1 VSDPYTFLFTDVEG
15 STRLWDQ
22 SPELAAE
29 LIADQ
34 DHLIREAVGHHG
46 GRVFASGGDGVA
58 VVFTDAE
65 EAVAAAIE
73 AQRALQPRSESSVA
87 VRMGI
92 HLGPVIERDN
102 DYFGSTVNRAARV
115 MATAHGG
122 QILISEAVAT
132 RLESRAASL
141 KDLGTHSLRDLAE
154 PEHIYQVCHPEL
166 AGCFPPLRSLG
177 SYRNNLPAGL
187 PELIGRDRD
196 LQVVVDI
203 LSTRRCVTVVGPGGV
218 GKTRFV
224 LQVAA
229 DVLDRYPGGV
239 WMIGLAALSPDVDP
253 AVAIE
258 ASLGLE
264 TSDERSHLDR
274 VSEHIGQQ
282 TTLAVLDNCEHMI
295 GPVAAVVRGLLD
307 RCRQLSVIATSR
319 ERLHLPE
326 ERVYDLAPLEIP
338 EAKDDPR
345 FIATIP
351 AVQLLLQRAEDA
363 GAPNP
368 LQSDPWA
375 TASVCRRLDGLPLAI
390 ELAASRLRVM
400 SIAELDTSLAASL
413 RLLSGRDTSGPSH
426 HATMTATID
435 WSYRLLNDEAQEA
448 FARLGVFL
456 GGFDLEAASKVGAF
470 GSPDDAVE
478 LLTSLVEASL
488 VRHISQTPLSRY
500 RMLEPIRQHALV
512 LLGAGEGDIR
522 SRHAQFFRH
531 LALEAEPHLL
541 GIGQAEWMSRL
552 DDDIDNLRAAQAWLA
567 ASDPA
572 GALDFSTAMTG
583 YWFHRAMFKEGK
595 ANLEAAL
602 SSHPDSGIRRIDAL
616 IGLSQIC
623 WVGADYERGAEAAA
637 AALEQAE
644 GASEEV
650 RATIARQCL
659 ARSWLMSG
667 HTDDAVPLM
676 EQARKDARRLALT
689 RWEADAAHFLGIA
702 ARQAGKLERAQ
713 ELHQAA
719 GAGFEAAGDLVSV
732 GYAKGAEAVAAWLM
746 GRIDLARMLASES
759 VRIHEKFGEA
769 RGAAEGRGVAAM
781 FDLDLGD
788 LDAGYENALRALREL
803 RDIGSRRLVAANL
816 VLLARVETARGN
828 PRTGAVLVGIAE
840 AVYDRGVSALPPFVS
855 AGIIPTLERDLG
867 AEFQPA
873 LDEGRAIGWDGLDQ
887 WLKTQ
892 LEI

>member
-1 VSDPYTFLFTDVEG
+1 MSDPYAFLFTDVEG

-22 SPELAAE
+22 SPELAAR

-34 DHLIREAVGHHG
+34 DHLIREAVEHHG

-58 VVFTDAE
+58 VVFTDVD

-73 AQRALQPRSESSVA
+73 AQRALQPRSEGSVA

-102 DYFGSTVNRAARV
+102 DYFGTTVNRAARV

-122 QILISEAVAT
+122 QVLVSEAVAT
-132 RLESRAASL
+132 RLGSRPFSL

-166 AGCFPPLRSLG
+166 AERFPPLRSLG

-187 PELIGRDRD
+187 PDLIGRDRD
-196 LQVVVDI
+196 LQVVVDV

-218 GKTRFV
+218 GKTRFAS
-224 LQVAA
+224 QVAA
-229 DVLDRYPGGV
+229 DVMDRFPGGV
-239 WMIGLAALSPDVDP
+239 WMVGLAALSPSADP
-253 AVAIE
+253 AGAIV

-264 TSDERSHLDR
+264 SNDERSQIER

-282 TTLAVLDNCEHMI
+282 ATLLVLDNCEHMI
-295 GPVAAVVRGLLD
+295 DSVAAIVRGLLGS
-307 RCRQLSVIATSR
+307 CSQLSIIATSR

-338 EAKDDPR
+338 EAKDESR

-351 AVQLLLQRAEDA
+351 AVQLLIQRAEDA
-363 GAPNP
+363 GALNP
-368 LQSDPWA
+368 LQSDPRA
-375 TASVCRRLDGLPLAI
+375 TASVCRRLDGIPLAI

-413 RLLSGRDTSGPSH
+413 RLLSGRDTSGPTH

-435 WSYRLLNDEAQEA
+435 WSYRLLDDEAQRA

-456 GGFDLEAASKVGAF
+456 GGFDLEAASAVGDF
-470 GSPDDAVE
+470 GSPDEVVE

-512 LLGAGEGDIR
+512 LLGAGESDIR
-522 SRHAQFFRH
+522 SRHAQFFRD
-531 LALEAEPHLL
+531 LALQAESHLL
-541 GIGQAEWMSRL
+541 GVGQTEWMSRL
-552 DDDIDNLRAAQAWLA
+552 DDDLDNLRAAQAWLA

-572 GALDFSTAMTG
+572 GALDLSTAMTG

-595 ANLEAAL
+595 ATLEAAI
-602 SSHPDSGIRRIDAL
+602 SSYPDSGLRRIDAL
-616 IGLSQIC
+616 IGLSHIC
-623 WVGADYERGAEAAA
+623 WIGADYERGGEAAG
-637 AALEQAE
+637 AALEQARAA
-644 GASEEV
+644 GEEAK
-650 RATIARQCL
+650 ATIATQCL
-659 ARSWLMSG
+659 ARTWLMSG
-667 HTDDAVPLM
+667 RTDDAVPLM

-702 ARQAGKLERAQ
+702 ARQAGELERAQ

-732 GYAKGAEAVAAWLM
+732 GYARGAEAVAAWLM
-746 GRIDLARMLASES
+746 GRIDLARKLSSES
-759 VRIHEKFGEA
+759 VRIHEEFGEA
-769 RGAAEGRGVAAM
+769 RGAAEGRGVSAM
-781 FDLDLGD
+781 FDLDQGD
-788 LDAGYENALRALREL
+788 LDSGYEKATRALREL
-803 RDIGSRRLVAANL
+803 RDIGSRRSVAANL
-816 VLLARVETARGN
+816 VLLARIETARGS
-828 PRTGAVLVGIAE
+828 PQTGAVLVGVAE
-840 AVYDRGVSALPPFVS
+840 AVYDRGVNALPPFVS

-867 AEFQPA
+867 PEYQPA
-873 LDEGRAIGWDGLDQ
+873 LDEGRAIGWDGLDH